1 MLDGTISRSQLSE
14 LVQLSRAIV
23 ESHLSHL
30 RPSITRLCL
39 NQGLT
44 SIDLAYDCIADA
56 FERIDNN
63 SFPLIEKFV
72 SHLTGKLEDLP
83 ELELFL
89 AFKGFMTRLADAQLA
104 RLYAQADPAGA
115 KIHRNL
121 RDCVKASSIFTLERD
136 FRGLVL
142 RPRAEDSL
150 DHLDSFPMESV
161 EREFLNRASGKRST
175 PGLLE
180 ILYQVLIEQSQY
192 RRSIPLVDVVQ
203 ILKKV
208 YGHESELLAST
219 DALPSFDGLNEFEI
233 EQIRSQVEF
242 ALKERILLTYFAR
255 GKVNRKEAEAMCRA
269 FHDMFSDWCFSGDP
283 EASVCEYLRR
293 HLPISEEAYE
303 TSFRAKM
310 EYLLKI
316 AREEFAAR
324 LLLEL

>member
-1 MLDGTISRSQLSE
+1 MLDGTISSSQLSE
-14 LVQLSRAIV
+14 VVQLSRTIV
-23 ESHLSHL
+23 ESHLIHL
-30 RPSITRLCL
+30 RSSITRLCL

-44 SIDLAYDCIADA
+44 ATDLAYDCIAEA
-56 FERIDNN
+56 FARSDNN

-72 SHLTGKLEDLP
+72 LHLTGKLADLP

-89 AFKGFMTRLADAQLA
+89 AFKGFITRLAEAQLA
-104 RLYAQADPAGA
+104 RLYSQADPAGA

-121 RDCVKASSIFTLERD
+121 RDCIKTSSILALERD

-142 RPRAEDSL
+142 RPRSEDSL
-150 DHLDSFPMESV
+150 DHLDFFPVESL
-161 EREFLNRASGKRST
+161 EREFLRRASDERST

-180 ILYQVLIEQSQY
+180 ILYQVLIEQSEY

-219 DALPSFDGLNEFEI
+219 DALPSFESLNEFEI

-242 ALKERILLTYFAR
+242 ALKEKILLTYFAR
-255 GKVNRKEAEAMCRA
+255 GKVNRKEAEAMFGA
-269 FHDMFSDWCFSGDP
+269 FHDMLSDWCCSGDP

-293 HLPISEEAYE
+293 HLPITEEAYE

-324 LLLEL
+324 LMRQI

>member
-14 LVQLSRAIV
+14 LVQLSRAIA
-23 ESHLSHL
+23 ESHLSYL

-44 SIDLAYDCIADA
+44 ITDLAYDCIAEA
-56 FERIDNN
+56 FARSNNN

-72 SHLTGKLEDLP
+72 SHLTGKLADLP

-89 AFKGFMTRLADAQLA
+89 AFKGFLTRLADAQLA

-115 KIHRNL
+115 KIHRNI
-121 RDCVKASSIFTLERD
+121 RDCVKASSIFILERD
-136 FRGLVL
+136 FRGLIL
-142 RPRAEDSL
+142 RPRAQDSL
-150 DHLDSFPMESV
+150 DHLDSFPMESL
-161 EREFLNRASGKRST
+161 EREFLSRASGERST

-192 RRSIPLVDVVQ
+192 RRSIPLVDAVQ
-203 ILKKV
+203 LLKRV
-208 YGHESELLAST
+208 YGYESELLAST
-219 DALPSFDGLNEFEI
+219 DTLPSCEGLNEFEI

-255 GKVNRKEAEAMCRA
+255 GKVDRKEAEAMFCA
-269 FHDMFSDWCFSGDP
+269 FHDMLSDWCCSGDP

-293 HLPISEEAYE
+293 HLSISEEAYE

-324 LLLEL
+324 LLREL